1 MSGWGKGSN
10 GRYQLVLWCMLLPFL
25 VGTVVLVILPMGLT
39 VGLAFT
45 EYDVL
50 AAPLW
55 RGLENFAII
64 ARRDLFWIA
73 IRNSLLYIILAVPL
87 RLCGALALSLLLNRR
102 HRSIHFYRTGIYLPT
117 VIPSIAYALI
127 WLWIYNPLYGP
138 LNKLLAATGL
148 PEPAWLADSRTA
160 LLAIAIMASFQLGEG
175 FIILLA
181 GLQDVPQDY
190 YDATAVDGGSRWLMF
205 RRITLPLLMPWL
217 FLLTIRDIIAS
228 AQSTFTAA
236 YLMTDGGPYYATLF
250 LPLLVFEE
258 AFDRFRFGEASAMMV
273 VMVGGIGVLL
283 WLLHRV
289 NGGWGYTDDI

>member
-1 MSGWGKGSN
+1 
-10 GRYQLVLWCMLLPFL
+10 MLLPFV
-25 VGTVVLVILPMGLT
+25 VGTALLVVLPMVLT

-50 AAPLW
+50 SAPVW

-73 IRNSLLYIILAVPL
+73 VQNSLIYVLLAVPL
-87 RLCGALALSLLLNRR
+87 RLLGALTLSLLLNRR
-102 HRSIHFYRTGIYLPT
+102 RQGTNLYRTGIYLPT
-117 VIPSIAYALI
+117 VIPAIAYAFI

-138 LNKLLAATGL
+138 LNKVLASIGL
-148 PEPAWLADSRTA
+148 PEPLWLADTNTA
-160 LLAIAIMASFQLGEG
+160 LLAIVIMAGFQLGEG

-181 GLQDVPQDY
+181 GLQDIPGDY
-190 YDATAVDGGSRWLMF
+190 YDAAAVDGGSRWLMF

-217 FLLTIRDIIAS
+217 ILLSIRDIIAS
-228 AQSTFTAA
+228 AQSTFAPA

-250 LPLLVFEE
+250 LPLLIFEE

-273 VMVGGIGVLL
+273 VMFVGIGLL
-283 WLLHRV
+283 LYLLRRST
-289 NGGWGYTDDI
+289 GGWGYADDI